1 MTTYIFFFLAFLT
14 LLSGLMVVFSKNPV
28 HSVIFLIICFFTIAG
43 HYVMLNAD
51 FLAIVHIIVYTGAIM
66 VLFLFVIMLLNLN
79 KENEGHKSALLQ
91 FASVISACALGLVVL
106 SATKETT
113 FVTNVPVLEAGT
125 GAVQNIGKKLF
136 SDFLLPF
143 EICSVLFLSAMIGVV
158 LITRKEK
165 ANN

>member
-1 MTTYIFFFLAFLT
+1 MTTYIFFVLAFLT

-28 HSVIFLIICFFTIAG
+28 HSVLFLIVCFFTIAG
-43 HYVMLNAD
+43 HYVMLQAE

-79 KENEGHKSALLQ
+79 KENEGHKSAILQ
-91 FASVISACALGLVVL
+91 FASVISASALGLVILAASKDTVL
-106 SATKETT
+106 LSD
-113 FVTNVPVLEAGT
+113 VPALEAGT
-125 GAVQNIGKKLF
+125 GAVKNIGQKLF

-143 EICSVLFLSAMIGVV
+143 EVCSVLFLSAMIGVV

-165 ANN
+165 VNN